1 MAGCVPCYD
10 VAQVTHPDLTPRFRG
25 CLLGGAVGDA
35 LGAAVEFM
43 RLPEIQSRFGAAG
56 TQDYAEVYG
65 RRGAITDDTQMT
77 LFTAEGLIRCRAA
90 RARGVALDPVE
101 ALHRAYLRW
110 LHTQAQRSASPNYDD
125 ALDGWLIRVPALHSQ
140 RAPGNTCLSALTLAQ
155 AGSVQYPIN
164 DSKGCGGV
172 MRVAPVGLLGERPFE
187 IGCQACAITHGHPA
201 GYLAGGA
208 FAALI
213 AYVTGG
219 TPIAQAVARVRDE
232 LGAVLGGEVGA
243 AIDAAM
249 LAARRRWRSRSTARS
264 RPAISATASC
274 SRSTTVVTATAP
286 DRWWGTSSAPR
297 GAWTQSLDAG
307 SISSSWQTRSPAS
320 PMTSWPPTW
329 ARRSTRLVTR
339 RGSAGS
345 EQRQRWLETRRVV
358 VAHVVDPR

>member
-249 LAARRRWRSRSTARS
+249 LAAAR
-264 RPAISATASC
+264 
-274 SRSTTVVTATAP
+274 
-286 DRWWGTSSAPR
+286 APR
-297 GAWTQSLDAG
+297 GPHTVESLGGGWIAEEALAIAIYCALSARDFSDGVLLAVNHGGDSDSTGSLVGNILGAAWGVNAIPRPWLDQLELAEEITCVADDLLAAHLG
-307 SISSSWQTRSPAS
+307 APLDEARY
-320 PMTSWPPTW
+320 PP
-329 ARRSTRLVTR
+329 R
-339 RGSAGS
+339 
-345 EQRQRWLETRRVV
+345 
-358 VAHVVDPR
+358 